1 MISLRFSYDS
11 IFVIGIV
18 IFLRFFNFV
27 LGKIIKYL
35 LNSLLFVAIEFIFD
49 FMFLFGMLV
58 VKVYFNIL
66 E

>member
-35 LNSLLFVAIEFIFD
+35 LKSLLFVAIEFIFD